1 MNRKLRRG
9 AVKRGSTLPAG
20 AGLADQ
26 LAEASR
32 QYRQGQFT
40 LARDL
45 CNQILARDPS
55 HIQSLNLLGVI
66 AQASGEHKRAIRNF
80 EKAIA
85 LNPADAACHY
95 NIGSSYQALD
105 RRTEAISHFKQAIAL
120 GLDGQA
126 IEDFVVQSP
135 IVAPHLDRIAKKWP
149 MPIGYDELFGTA
161 GVAPVANDLF
171 LVCALESVAL
181 AGATLEVFLTQ
192 LRSALLRLATAGASD
207 KTGADDKV
215 VRLFCAL
222 AQQCFLNEYVF
233 AQSDEELTTAA
244 SLRDGLLQDLNAGE
258 HLPLLLLTA
267 VAAYFPLYALPA
279 ADALLNREWPAMGAD
294 LVRQQLAEPLEEA
307 RDRKAIP
314 SLTTIEDDV
323 SLQVMRQYEE
333 NPYPRWTINPLVAGR
348 AQDRKIGSEAPRAPM
363 DILIA
368 GCGTGEH
375 SVAIAQMFPDAR
387 ILAVDISLT
396 SLAHAR
402 RKTREFGLQNIDYAQ
417 ADILKLGTV
426 GRSFDHIEAIGVLHH
441 LADPED
447 GWRVLLSLLRPDGE
461 MRVALYSET
470 ARRVIVDA
478 RALIAARGFYANPDD
493 IRKCR
498 QEILRDGNSERWKL
512 LSNAKDFYNTSGCR
526 DLLFNVMEHRFTIP
540 KIATFVS
547 GHDLAFLGFDF
558 PEKSSVLEKFQRQF
572 AEPAALTDLDLWQV
586 FEAANPQTFA
596 GMYTFFVRKK
606 K

>member
-9 AVKRGSTLPAG
+9 AVKRGNALPAG
-20 AGLADQ
+20 TGTADL

-32 QYRQGQFT
+32 HYRQGQLT
-40 LARDL
+40 PARDL

-55 HIQSLNLLGVI
+55 HMQSLNLLGLI
-66 AQASGEHKRAIRNF
+66 AQISGDYKRAIRNF
-80 EKAIA
+80 EKAIT

-105 RRTEAISHFKQAIAL
+105 QRAEAVTHFKQAIAL
-120 GLDGQA
+120 GLDGQP

-135 IVAPHLDRIAKKWP
+135 IIAPYLDRIAKKWP
-149 MPIGYDELFGTA
+149 MPMRRDELFGTA
-161 GVAPVANDLF
+161 GATPVANDLF

-181 AGATLEVFLTQ
+181 AGAALEVFLTQ
-192 LRSALLRLATAGASD
+192 LRSALLRVAMGEVSGPAGA
-207 KTGADDKV
+207 GDKV

-233 AQSDEELTTAA
+233 AQSDEEVACA
-244 SLRDGLLQDLNAGE
+244 ESLSGRLLQNLTAGKDVR
-258 HLPLLLLTA
+258 LVLLAA
-267 VAAYFPLYALPA
+267 VAAYFPLHGLPA
-279 ADALLNREWPAMGAD
+279 AETLVHREWTAMGTD

-307 RDRKAIP
+307 RDCKAIP
-314 SLTTIEDDV
+314 ALTAIEDDV

-333 NPYPRWTINPLVAGR
+333 NPYPRWTINPLAAERAQGRVAG
-348 AQDRKIGSEAPRAPM
+348 PRAAE

-375 SVAIAQMFPDAR
+375 SIAIAQVFPNAR
-387 ILAVDISLT
+387 ILAVDISLA

-402 RKTREFGLQNIDYAQ
+402 RKTREFGLQNIEYAQ
-417 ADILKLGTV
+417 ADILKLGTL
-426 GRSFDHIEAIGVLHH
+426 GRGFDRIEAVGVLHH
-441 LADPED
+441 LEYPEA

-461 MRVALYSET
+461 MRVGLYSET
-470 ARRVIVDA
+470 ARRVILDA
-478 RALIAARGFYANPDD
+478 RALIAARGFRANADD
-493 IRKCR
+493 IRQCR
-498 QEILRDGNSERWKL
+498 QEILRDGNSERWKVL
-512 LSNAKDFYNTSGCR
+512 VNAKDFYNTSGCR

-540 KIATFVS
+540 QIAAFVN
-547 GHDLAFLGFDF
+547 GHDLAFLGFDL
-558 PEKSSVLEKFQRQF
+558 PENSPVLEKFQRQS
-572 AEPAALTDLDLWQV
+572 AKPVALTDLDHWHT